1 MNCHPDD
8 NYTLL
13 QGLDLCGS
21 HVCEAGEP
29 GGEKVSHKPIAG
41 PRDLWTD
48 SAPGL
53 IVDRLHAMQGSRK
66 WAHKAL
72 SLGESRRNVSI
83 GNAARTRHLS
93 ASPRAPLHGARGDA
107 ERCLVLAA
115 LPIETLRRLSPKDRA
130 LCAHFLEPCM
140 ACRRSTI
147 RPGALSVQRS
157 LGPAMGLWE
166 TFSPPGSPASH
177 T

>member
-21 HVCEAGEP
+21 YVCEAGEP

-93 ASPRAPLHGARGDA
+93 ASPRAPCKGAPGASRSTRKGSRHLAKLHLAPGSGTDTRAR
-107 ERCLVLAA
+107 
-115 LPIETLRRLSPKDRA
+115 LRPRSPKLQAR
-130 LCAHFLEPCM
+130 HESGHY
-140 ACRRSTI
+140 RRQ
-147 RPGALSVQRS
+147 P
-157 LGPAMGLWE
+157 PA
-166 TFSPPGSPASH
+166 FVP
-177 T
+177 